1 MQPIKILIVDD
12 HLHGRQL
19 LHAILRPFGHCDLAE
34 NGMDAVVL
42 VEDALRHNAHYDLIL
57 LDIMMPEMNGQAA
70 LHAIRAAERD
80 LGMAG
85 NKEAVIFM
93 VTGVSSTPAVIEAFF
108 KGYCTDYLTKP
119 ITRQILLDKLQEY
132 RLIAPDMES

>member
-1 MQPIKILIVDD
+1 MKILIVDD
-12 HLHGRQL
+12 QLQGRQL
-19 LHAILRPFGHCDLAE
+19 LSALLRPFGHCDQAADGRE
-34 NGMDAVVL
+34 AVFL
-42 VEDALRHNAHYDLIL
+42 VESALASKAPYDLIL

-80 LGMAG
+80 HGLAG
-85 NKEAVIFM
+85 VKEAVIFM
-93 VTGVSSTPAVIEAFF
+93 VTGVSSAPAVIEAFF

-132 RLIAPDMES
+132 HLIDKKAESP